1 MPEETVTELHLSPP
15 CYGNV
20 ALDPHCV
27 ALHHVFTMSGVPF
40 NAVAEA
46 ANGTV
51 VPHLVVFGDTLSGEV
66 HLNEVQGVTPS
77 ESFDKVVAF
86 AKSCGIPHGPVHVHE
101 TLRPRQKAQAAS
113 LRIYLEATLLPPL
126 CWARATKHR
135 ALHRAQLSQHTG
147 LLSRLLWRRAHS
159 FTEAERLLKTQAKAS
174 IAYDSDAVVLALEG
188 FTAVET
194 LLKASTTGWLLNAS
208 LPSLLDVLVASI
220 LQCYEGQPMLAHELN
235 QHPTLIAW
243 KDKVLSLGA
252 GGKRHEL
259 RPLTTVEAEHDPYS
273 SGRTAAVLVMSS
285 IFLAYCTARS
295 ELLRSGFAALRALS
309 PASLAA
315 AAGRLP
321 RLALKSS

>member
-27 ALHHVFTMSGVPF
+27 AMHHVFTLSGVPF

-66 HLNEVQGVTPS
+66 HLNEVQGATPS

-147 LLSRLLWRRAHS
+147 LLSVCCG
-159 FTEAERLLKTQAKAS
+159 
-174 IAYDSDAVVLALEG
+174 IAAALALVG
-188 FTAVET
+188 PLSPCCHCPCPKHTLTET
-194 LLKASTTGWLLNAS
+194 
-208 LPSLLDVLVASI
+208 P
-220 LQCYEGQPMLAHELN
+220 
-235 QHPTLIAW
+235 
-243 KDKVLSLGA
+243 
-252 GGKRHEL
+252 
-259 RPLTTVEAEHDPYS
+259 VEACP
-273 SGRTAAVLVMSS
+273 
-285 IFLAYCTARS
+285 
-295 ELLRSGFAALRALS
+295 LLHRG
-309 PASLAA
+309 
-315 AAGRLP
+315 
-321 RLALKSS
+321 